1 MIARSLLFLASSF
14 AQDSAASIPLLDHQQ
29 LEAALTRVAAEHPE
43 LASIVPVGVSRG
55 GRKIDALRLA
65 AGERKPG
72 RPAILVVANLDG
84 PLVYTS
90 GLALSIAQDLAAR
103 YATDAQVKALL
114 DTSTLY
120 FVARANPDGAQARF
134 VSPRAELR
142 GTGFGVDND
151 RDGKSGEDAPADVDG
166 DGFVTTMRVQD
177 PEGAWMPDPTD
188 PRASVK
194 ADKKKGERGL
204 FHLMP
209 EGRDSDRDEKA
220 GEDPLL
226 DAVVNRNFPQGW
238 AAHKAESGA
247 FPTDE
252 PEARALC
259 DFVLTHKDIALVVTY
274 GALDNLVEKPKSA
287 NDDAPREKLLP
298 ADGVM
303 ESDAALLGEIG
314 TRYQKLTKSKA
325 KGDKS
330 DAGTFQS
337 WCYAQRGLWT
347 LNIAPWNVPLD
358 DADAKGG
365 AKSEVKGDAKPDEKP
380 AADAKSPATDDKPS
394 DGGEKPKPSD
404 DAKRLKWI
412 DASGESARFVPWKPF
427 DHPELG
433 PVEIGGFAPY
443 ALVEPPA
450 AEAVRIAAVEREFL
464 TTLGELL
471 ARPRIVE
478 CTAKDLSGGL
488 WQIDAAIENPS
499 LLPLQSASAKR
510 SEIARPARVTL
521 RLPQSGRILA
531 GNRQELAGDLPGSGG
546 RKEFRWLVHGAS
558 PSALRVELDTN
569 NAGTAEAIP
578 EVK

>member
-1 MIARSLLFLASSF
+1 MIARSLLCLASSF
-14 AQDSAASIPLLDHQQ
+14 VQDSTASIPLLDHQK
-29 LEAALTRVAAEHPE
+29 LEAALTRIAAEHPD

-55 GRKIDALRLA
+55 GRKIDALRIA
-65 AGERKPG
+65 AGERNPG
-72 RPAILVVANLDG
+72 RPAILVVANVDG

-90 GLALSIAQDLAAR
+90 GLALSIAQELAAR
-103 YATDAQVKALL
+103 YATDAPVKALL
-114 DTSTLY
+114 DTSTVY
-120 FVARANPDGAQARF
+120 VVARANPDGAQARF
-134 VSPRAELR
+134 ASPLAEVRA
-142 GTGFGVDND
+142 TGSGIDDD

-166 DGFVTTMRVQD
+166 DGIVATMRVPA

-188 PRASVK
+188 HRASVQ
-194 ADKKKGERGL
+194 ADRKKGERGL

-220 GEDPLL
+220 GEDPPL

-259 DFVLTHKDIALVVTY
+259 DFVLTHTDIALVVTY

-287 NDDAPREKLLP
+287 KDDAPREKLLP

-325 KGDKS
+325 KGDK
-330 DAGTFQS
+330 DGAGTFQS

-358 DADAKGG
+358 DADAQGG
-365 AKSEVKGDAKPDEKP
+365 AKADAKTDAKPDEKP
-380 AADAKSPATDDKPS
+380 EDKKPAAEDKKP
-394 DGGEKPKPSD
+394 DGDEKPKPSD

-412 DASGESARFVPWKPF
+412 DASGESARFLAWKPF

-433 PVEIGGFAPY
+433 QVEIGGFAPY
-443 ALVEPPA
+443 ALIEPPA
-450 AEAVRIAAVEREFL
+450 ADLARIASAEREFL

-478 CTAKDLSGGL
+478 CTAKDLAGGL
-488 WQIDAAIENPS
+488 WQVDAAIENPS

-521 RLPQSGRILA
+521 RLPQNGRILA
-531 GNRQELAGDLPGSGG
+531 GNAQELVGDLPGSGG
-546 RKEFRWLVHGAS
+546 RKELRWLVHGAS
-558 PSALRVELDTN
+558 PSAMRVELDTN
-569 NAGTAEAIP
+569 NAGTAEATP

>member
-1 MIARSLLFLASSF
+1 MIARSLLWLASSF
-14 AQDSAASIPLLDHQQ
+14 AQDSAATIPLLDHQQ

-103 YATDAQVKALL
+103 YATDAAVKALL

-134 VSPRAELR
+134 VSPLAEVR
-142 GTGFGVDND
+142 GTGFGIDDD

-166 DGFVTTMRVQD
+166 DGLVTSMRVPD
-177 PEGAWMPDPTD
+177 PEGVWMPDPTD
-188 PRASVK
+188 PRALVQ

-274 GALDNLVEKPKSA
+274 GALDNLIEKPKSA
-287 NDDAPREKLLP
+287 KDDAPREKLVP
-298 ADGVM
+298 AEGVM
-303 ESDAALLGEIG
+303 DSDAALLGEIG

-347 LNIAPWNVPLD
+347 LNIAPWSVPLD

-365 AKSEVKGDAKPDEKP
+365 AKSDAKPEEKGDAKPDEK
-380 AADAKSPATDDKPS
+380 KPEG
-394 DGGEKPKPSD
+394 DEKPKPSD

-433 PVEIGGFAPY
+433 QVEIGGFAPY

-450 AEAVRIAAVEREFL
+450 AEGVRIAAAEREFV

-499 LLPLQSASAKR
+499 FLPLQSASAKR

-531 GNRQELAGDLPGSGG
+531 GNRQELASDLPGSGG

-558 PSALRVELDTN
+558 PSAMRVELDTN